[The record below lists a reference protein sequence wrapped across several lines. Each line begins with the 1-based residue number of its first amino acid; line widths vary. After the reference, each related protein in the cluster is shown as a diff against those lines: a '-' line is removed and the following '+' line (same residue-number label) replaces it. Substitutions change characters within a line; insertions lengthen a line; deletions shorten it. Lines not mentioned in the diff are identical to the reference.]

1 MFMEEI
7 NQNSQTFLDFNSD
20 ILKPSNENDLQ
31 EIIKYC
37 YKKDLPIEIVG
48 AGTKNQI
55 GKKLQ
60 CAKILDM
67 SNISG
72 ILEYK
77 PEELYITAKAGTPIK
92 TVQDE
97 LRKNNQHLAFEPVNF
112 SELFKKDS
120 NEGTIGGTLSC
131 NFSGS
136 RRFKVGSARDHILG
150 FKGYNGKGEKIKS
163 GGTVVKNVTGY
174 DLSKLVTG
182 SFGTLLILSEITLK
196 VLPLQ
201 TDTKTIIV
209 SGLALEHSMGVMGS
223 AMDSSNDPSGAV
235 FYPSNFRN
243 NFVFNDL
250 THPGSITAIRV
261 EGTKISTEERINNLI
276 EDLSLIDKN
285 ITVLDNTQSEIFWE
299 DTRNLKVFS
308 KNQKSLLR
316 AVIPISETINLI
328 NRLKTFHPSYFI
340 DWGGALV
347 WLELD
352 YLSNQKIDQIRNR
365 ILNSGGYLTVI
376 KSPENLKSSSEI
388 FTIDPIKFKISQ
400 SLKKS
405 FDPKRIFNPGK
416 MYTGI

>member
-1 MFMEEI
+1 MEET
-7 NQNSQTFLDFNSD
+7 NQNSQTYQDFNSD
-20 ILKPSNENDLQ
+20 IYKPNNEKDLQ

-37 YKKDLPIEIVG
+37 FKNNLPIEIIG
-48 AGTKNQI
+48 KGTKSLI

-60 CAKILDM
+60 CAKTLDM

-72 ILEYK
+72 IIDYK
-77 PEELYITAKAGTPIK
+77 PEELYITVKAGTPIK
-92 TVQDE
+92 TIQDE
-97 LRKNNQHLAFEPVNF
+97 LKKNNQHLAFEPVNF

-120 NEGTIGGTLSC
+120 NEGTIGGTISC

-150 FKGYNGKGEKIKS
+150 FKGYNGTGEKIKS

-174 DLSKLVTG
+174 DLSKLITG
-182 SFGTLLILSEITLK
+182 SFGTLLVLSEITLK

-209 SGLALEHSMGVMGS
+209 SGLSLEHALGIMGS
-223 AMDSSNDPSGAV
+223 AISSSNDPSGTV
-235 FYPSNFRN
+235 FYPDSLRD

-250 THPGSITAIRV
+250 THPGSITAIRI
-261 EGTKISTEERINNLI
+261 EGSKISTEQRINNLI
-276 EDLSLIDKN
+276 KDLSLIDKN
-285 ITVLDNTQSEIFWE
+285 ITVLDSVQSEIFWE
-299 DTRNLKVFS
+299 DTRSLKVFS
-308 KNQKSLLR
+308 KNQKNILR
-316 AVIPISETINLI
+316 AVIPSSETTNLI
-328 NRLKTFHPSYFI
+328 NRLKSFHPNYFI
-340 DWGGALV
+340 DWGGSLI

-352 YLSNQKIDQIRNR
+352 YLSSQKIDQIRNR
-365 ILNSGGYLTVI
+365 ILVADGYLTVI
-376 KSPENLKSSSEI
+376 KSQESIKSSLEI

-400 SLKKS
+400 NLKKS

>member
-1 MFMEEI
+1 MEEI
-7 NQNSQTFLDFNSD
+7 NQNSQTSLDFNSD
-20 ILKPSNENDLQ
+20 ILKPNNENDLQ

-72 ILEYK
+72 IVEYK
-77 PEELYITAKAGTPIK
+77 PEELYITVKAGTPVK

-97 LRKNNQHLAFEPVNF
+97 LKKNNQHLAFEPINF

-131 NFSGS
+131 NFSGA

-209 SGLALEHSMGVMGS
+209 SGLALEHSLGIMGS
-223 AMDSSNDPSGAV
+223 AIASSNDPSGVV
-235 FYPSNFRN
+235 FYPASLRS

-261 EGTKISTEERINNLI
+261 EGTKTSTEQRINNLI
-276 EDLSLIDKN
+276 ENLSLIDKN
-285 ITVLDNTQSEIFWE
+285 ITVLDSIQSEIFWE
-299 DTRNLKVFS
+299 DTRSLKVFS
-308 KNQKSLLR
+308 KNQKNILR
-316 AVIPISETINLI
+316 SIVPASETINLI
-328 NRLKTFHPSYFI
+328 NRLKTFHPTYFI
-340 DWGGALV
+340 DWGGSLI

-352 YLSNQKIDQIRNR
+352 YLSNQKIDQIRR
-365 ILNSGGYLTVI
+365 RVLDVGGYLTVI
-376 KSPENLKSSSEI
+376 RSPENLKSSSEI

-400 SLKKS
+400 NLKKS

>member
-1 MFMEEI
+1 MEEI
-7 NQNSQTFLDFNSD
+7 NQNSQTFLDFSSD
-20 ILKPSNENDLQ
+20 ILKPNNENDLQ

-72 ILEYK
+72 IVEYK
-77 PEELYITAKAGTPIK
+77 PEELYITVKAGTPVK

-97 LRKNNQHLAFEPVNF
+97 LKKNNQHLAFEPINF

-131 NFSGS
+131 NFSGA

-182 SFGTLLILSEITLK
+182 SFGTLLVLSEITLK

-209 SGLALEHSMGVMGS
+209 SGLALEHSLGIMGS
-223 AMDSSNDPSGAV
+223 AIASSNDPSGVV
-235 FYPSNFRN
+235 FYPASLRS

-261 EGTKISTEERINNLI
+261 EGTKTSTEQRINNLI
-276 EDLSLIDKN
+276 ENLSLIDKN
-285 ITVLDNTQSEIFWE
+285 ITVLDSIQSEIFWE
-299 DTRNLKVFS
+299 DTRSLKVFS
-308 KNQKSLLR
+308 KNQKNILR
-316 AVIPISETINLI
+316 SIVPASETINLI
-328 NRLKTFHPSYFI
+328 NRLKTFHPTYFI
-340 DWGGALV
+340 DWGGSLI

-352 YLSNQKIDQIRNR
+352 YLSNQKIDQIRR
-365 ILNSGGYLTVI
+365 RVLDAGGYLTVI
-376 KSPENLKSSSEI
+376 RSPQNLKSSSEI

-400 SLKKS
+400 NIKKS
-405 FDPKRIFNPGK
+405 FDPKRILNPGK

>member
-1 MFMEEI
+1 MEET
-7 NQNSQTFLDFNSD
+7 NQNSQTYQDFNSD
-20 ILKPSNENDLQ
+20 IYKPNNEEDLQ

-37 YKKDLPIEIVG
+37 SKNNLPIEIIG
-48 AGTKNQI
+48 KGTKSLI

-60 CAKILDM
+60 CAKTLDM

-72 ILEYK
+72 IIDYK
-77 PEELYITAKAGTPIK
+77 PEELYITVKAGTPIK
-92 TVQDE
+92 TIQDE
-97 LRKNNQHLAFEPVNF
+97 LKKNNQHLAFEPVNF

-150 FKGYNGKGEKIKS
+150 FKGYNGTGEKIKS

-174 DLSKLVTG
+174 DLSKLITG
-182 SFGTLLILSEITLK
+182 SFGTLLVLSEITLK

-209 SGLALEHSMGVMGS
+209 SGLSLEHALGIMGS
-223 AMDSSNDPSGAV
+223 AISSSNDPSGTV
-235 FYPSNFRN
+235 FYPDSLRDK
-243 NFVFNDL
+243 FVFNDL
-250 THPGSITAIRV
+250 THPGSITAIRI
-261 EGTKISTEERINNLI
+261 EGSKISTEQRINNLI
-276 EDLSLIDKN
+276 KDLSLIDKN
-285 ITVLDNTQSEIFWE
+285 ITVLDSVQSEIFWE
-299 DTRNLKVFS
+299 DTRSLKVFS
-308 KNQKSLLR
+308 KNQKNILR
-316 AVIPISETINLI
+316 AVIPSSETTNLI
-328 NRLKTFHPSYFI
+328 NRLKSFHPNYFI
-340 DWGGALV
+340 DWGGSLI

-352 YLSNQKIDQIRNR
+352 YLSSQKIDQIRNR
-365 ILNSGGYLTVI
+365 ILVADGYLTVI
-376 KSPENLKSSSEI
+376 KSQESIKSSLEI

-400 SLKKS
+400 NLKKS

>member
-1 MFMEEI
+1 MEEI
-7 NQNSQTFLDFNSD
+7 NQNSQISLDFNSGT
-20 ILKPSNENDLQ
+20 LKPNNENDLQ

-48 AGTKNQI
+48 TGTKNEI

-72 ILEYK
+72 IVEYK
-77 PEELYITAKAGTPIK
+77 PEELYITVKAGTPIK
-92 TVQDE
+92 VIQDE
-97 LRKNNQHLAFEPVNF
+97 LKKNNQHLAFEPTNF
-112 SELFKKDS
+112 SEIFKKDS

-182 SFGTLLILSEITLK
+182 SFGTLLALSEITLK

-201 TDTKTIIV
+201 TDMKTIII
-209 SGLALEHSMGVMGS
+209 SGLALEHALETMAS
-223 AMDSSNDPSGAV
+223 AIGSSNDPSGVV
-235 FYPSNFRN
+235 FYPENLRN

-250 THPGSITAIRV
+250 THQGSITAIRI
-261 EGTKISTEERINNLI
+261 EGTKISTEQRANNLF
-276 EDLSLIDKN
+276 ENLNLKDKKTT
-285 ITVLDNTQSEIFWE
+285 ILDSTQSEIFWE
-299 DTRNLKVFS
+299 DTRALKVFS
-308 KNQKSLLR
+308 KSEKNILR
-316 AVIPISETINLI
+316 TVVPPSETANLI

-340 DWGGALV
+340 DWGGSLV

-352 YLSNQKIDQIRNR
+352 YLSNQKIDQIRKR
-365 ILNSGGYLTVI
+365 VLETGGYLTVI
-376 KSPENLKSSSEI
+376 KSPVNVKSSYEI

-400 SLKKS
+400 NLKRS

>member
-1 MFMEEI
+1 MEEI
-7 NQNSQTFLDFNSD
+7 NQNSQTFLDFNLD
-20 ILKPSNENDLQ
+20 ILKPNNEKDLQ

-48 AGTKNQI
+48 TGTKSKI

-72 ILEYK
+72 IIEYK
-77 PEELYITAKAGTPIK
+77 PEELYITVKAGTSIK
-92 TVQDE
+92 AVQDE
-97 LRKNNQHLAFEPVNF
+97 LKKNSQHLAFEPTNF
-112 SELFKKDS
+112 SKLFKTDL

-182 SFGTLLILSEITLK
+182 SFGTLLVLSEITLK

-209 SGLALEHSMGVMGS
+209 SGLALEHSLGIMGS
-223 AMDSSNDPSGAV
+223 AITSSNDPSGIV
-235 FYPSNFRN
+235 FYPDSLRN

-261 EGTKISTEERINNLI
+261 EGTKTSTEQRINNLI

-285 ITVLDNTQSEIFWE
+285 ITVLDSVQSEIFWE
-299 DTRNLKVFS
+299 DTRSLKVFS
-308 KNQKSLLR
+308 KNQKSILR
-316 AVIPISETINLI
+316 TVIPASETINLI
-328 NRLKTFHPSYFI
+328 NRLKPFHPTYFI
-340 DWGGALV
+340 DWGGSLI

-352 YLSNQKIDQIRNR
+352 YLSNQKIDQIRKR
-365 ILNSGGYLTVI
+365 VLDTGGYLTVI
-376 KSPENLKSSSEI
+376 KSAENIKFSSEI

>member
-1 MFMEEI
+1 MEET
-7 NQNSQTFLDFNSD
+7 NQNSQTYQDFNSD
-20 ILKPSNENDLQ
+20 IYKPNNEKDLQ

-37 YKKDLPIEIVG
+37 FKNNLPIEIIG
-48 AGTKNQI
+48 KGTKSLI

-60 CAKILDM
+60 CAKTLDM

-72 ILEYK
+72 IIDYK
-77 PEELYITAKAGTPIK
+77 PEELYITVKAGTPIK
-92 TVQDE
+92 TIQDE
-97 LRKNNQHLAFEPVNF
+97 LKKNNQHLAFEPVNF

-150 FKGYNGKGEKIKS
+150 FKGYNGTGEKIKS

-174 DLSKLVTG
+174 DLSKLITG
-182 SFGTLLILSEITLK
+182 SFGTLLVLSEITLK
-196 VLPLQ
+196 VLPLP

-209 SGLALEHSMGVMGS
+209 SGLSLEHALGIMGS
-223 AMDSSNDPSGAV
+223 AISSSNDPSGTV
-235 FYPSNFRN
+235 FYPDSLRD

-250 THPGSITAIRV
+250 THPGSITAIRI
-261 EGTKISTEERINNLI
+261 EGSKISTEQRINNLI
-276 EDLSLIDKN
+276 KDLSLIDKN
-285 ITVLDNTQSEIFWE
+285 ITVLDSVQSEIFWE
-299 DTRNLKVFS
+299 DTRSLKVFS
-308 KNQKSLLR
+308 KNQKNILR
-316 AVIPISETINLI
+316 AVIPSSETTNLI
-328 NRLKTFHPSYFI
+328 NRLKSFHPNYFI
-340 DWGGALV
+340 DWGGSLI

-352 YLSNQKIDQIRNR
+352 YLSSQKIDQIRNR
-365 ILNSGGYLTVI
+365 ILVADGYLTVI
-376 KSPENLKSSSEI
+376 KSQESIKSSLEI

-400 SLKKS
+400 NLKKS

>member
-1 MFMEEI
+1 MEET
-7 NQNSQTFLDFNSD
+7 NQNFQTSLDFNSG
-20 ILKPSNENDLQ
+20 ILKPENENDLQ
-31 EIIKYC
+31 EIIRYC

-48 AGTKNQI
+48 TGTKNEI

-72 ILEYK
+72 IVEYK
-77 PEELYITAKAGTPIK
+77 PEELYITVKAGTPIK
-92 TVQDE
+92 IVQDE
-97 LRKNNQHLAFEPVNF
+97 LKKNNQHLAFEPTNF
-112 SELFKKDS
+112 SEIFKKDS
-120 NEGTIGGTLSC
+120 NEGTVGGTLAC

-136 RRFKVGSARDHILG
+136 RRFKVGSGRDHILG
-150 FKGYNGKGEKIKS
+150 FKGYNGRGEKIKS

-182 SFGTLLILSEITLK
+182 SFGTLLVLSEITLK

-201 TDTKTIIV
+201 TDIKTIV
-209 SGLALEHSMGVMGS
+209 MSGLALEHALGVMS
-223 AMDSSNDPSGAV
+223 SSIASSNDPSGVV
-235 FYPSNFRN
+235 FYPGSLRN

-250 THPGSITAIRV
+250 THQGSITAIRI
-261 EGTKISTEERINNLI
+261 EGTKASTEQRINNLFK
-276 EDLSLIDKN
+276 DLGLEETKATI
-285 ITVLDNTQSEIFWE
+285 LDSTQSEIFWE
-299 DTRNLKVFS
+299 DTRALKVFS
-308 KNQKSLLR
+308 KNQKNILR
-316 AVIPISETINLI
+316 AVVPPSETVNLI

-340 DWGGALV
+340 DWGGSLI

-352 YLSNQKIDQIRNR
+352 YLSNQKIDQIRKR
-365 ILNSGGYLTVI
+365 VLDTGGYLTVI
-376 KSPENLKSSSEI
+376 KSPANIKSSSEI

-400 SLKKS
+400 NLKKS

>member
-1 MFMEEI
+1 MEEI
-7 NQNSQTFLDFNSD
+7 NQNSQTFQDFNSD
-20 ILKPSNENDLQ
+20 IYKPDNEKDLQ

-37 YKKDLPIEIVG
+37 FQKNLPIEIIG
-48 AGTKNQI
+48 RGTKSQI

-60 CAKILDM
+60 CAKTLDM

-72 ILEYK
+72 IIDYK
-77 PEELYITAKAGTPIK
+77 PEELYITVKAGTPIL
-92 TVQDE
+92 TIQNE
-97 LRKNNQHLAFEPVNF
+97 LKKNNQHLAFEPVNF

-150 FKGYNGKGEKIKS
+150 FKGFNGKGEKIKS

-174 DLSKLVTG
+174 DLSKLITG
-182 SFGTLLILSEITLK
+182 SFGTLLVLSEITLK

-201 TDTKTIIV
+201 TDTKTIVV
-209 SGLALEHSMGVMGS
+209 SGLSLEHALGILGS
-223 AMDSSNDPSGAV
+223 AISSSNDPSGAV
-235 FYPSNFRN
+235 FYPDSLRN

-261 EGTKISTEERINNLI
+261 EGSKTSTEQRINNLI
-276 EDLSLIDKN
+276 QDLSLLDKN
-285 ITVLDNTQSEIFWE
+285 VTVIDSIQSEIFWE
-299 DTRNLKVFS
+299 DTRSIKVFS
-308 KNQKSLLR
+308 KNQKNILR
-316 AVIPISETINLI
+316 AVVPPSETINLI
-328 NRLKTFHPSYFI
+328 NRLKSFHPTYFI
-340 DWGGALV
+340 DWGGSLI
-347 WLELD
+347 WIELD
-352 YLSNQKIDQIRNR
+352 YLSNQKIDQIRKR
-365 ILNSGGYLTVI
+365 ILVADGYLTVI
-376 KSPENLKSSSEI
+376 KSPENIKSSSEL

-400 SLKKS
+400 NIKKS

>member
-1 MFMEEI
+1 MEET
-7 NQNSQTFLDFNSD
+7 NQNSQTYQDFNSD
-20 ILKPSNENDLQ
+20 IYKPNNEKDLQ

-37 YKKDLPIEIVG
+37 FKNNLPIEIIG
-48 AGTKNQI
+48 KGTKSLI

-60 CAKILDM
+60 CAKTLDM

-72 ILEYK
+72 IIDYK
-77 PEELYITAKAGTPIK
+77 PEELYITVKAGTPIK
-92 TVQDE
+92 TIQDE
-97 LRKNNQHLAFEPVNF
+97 LKKNNQHLAFEPVNF

-150 FKGYNGKGEKIKS
+150 FKGYNGTGEKIKS

-174 DLSKLVTG
+174 DLSKLITG
-182 SFGTLLILSEITLK
+182 SFGTLLVLSEITLK

-201 TDTKTIIV
+201 TDTKTIVV
-209 SGLALEHSMGVMGS
+209 SGLSLEHALGILGS
-223 AMDSSNDPSGAV
+223 AISSSNDPSGAV
-235 FYPSNFRN
+235 FYPDSLRN

-261 EGTKISTEERINNLI
+261 EGSKTSTEQRINNLI
-276 EDLSLIDKN
+276 QDLSLLDKN
-285 ITVLDNTQSEIFWE
+285 VTVIDSIQSEIFWE
-299 DTRNLKVFS
+299 DTRSIKVFS
-308 KNQKSLLR
+308 KNQKNILR
-316 AVIPISETINLI
+316 AVVPPSETINLI
-328 NRLKTFHPSYFI
+328 NRLKSFHPTYFI
-340 DWGGALV
+340 DWGGSLI
-347 WLELD
+347 WIELD
-352 YLSNQKIDQIRNR
+352 YLSNQKIDQIRKR
-365 ILNSGGYLTVI
+365 ILVADGYLTVI
-376 KSPENLKSSSEI
+376 KSPENIKSSSEL

-400 SLKKS
+400 NIKKS

>member
-1 MFMEEI
+1 MEEI
-7 NQNSQTFLDFNSD
+7 NQNSQTSLDFNSD
-20 ILKPSNENDLQ
+20 TLKPENENQLQ
-31 EIIKYC
+31 QIIKHC

-48 AGTKNQI
+48 NRTKNNI

-60 CAKILDM
+60 CAKTLDM

-72 ILEYK
+72 IVDYK
-77 PEELYITAKAGTPIK
+77 PEELYITVKAGTPIK
-92 TVQDE
+92 TVQDK
-97 LRKNNQHLAFEPVNF
+97 LRRNNQHLGFEPTNF
-112 SELFKKDS
+112 SEIFKNNS
-120 NEGTIGGTLSC
+120 NEGTVGGTLSC

-136 RRFKVGSARDHILG
+136 RRFKVGSARDHVLG

-182 SFGTLLILSEITLK
+182 SFGTLMVLSEVTLK

-209 SGLALEHSMGVMGS
+209 SGLALENSIGIMGS
-223 AMDSSNDPSGAV
+223 AIASSNDPSGVV
-235 FYPSNFRN
+235 FYPSNLRN

-261 EGTKISTEERINNLI
+261 EGTKVSTEQRIGNLI
-276 EDLSLIDKN
+276 KDLALTEKK
-285 ITVLDNTQSEIFWE
+285 ITILDSTQSEIFWE
-299 DTRNLKVFS
+299 DTRSLKVFS
-308 KNQKSLLR
+308 KNQRNILR
-316 AVIPISETINLI
+316 AVIPVSETVNLI
-328 NRLKTFHPSYFI
+328 NRLKTFHPNYFI
-340 DWGGALV
+340 DWGGSLL

-352 YLSNQKIDQIRNR
+352 YLSNQKIDQIRKR
-365 ILNSGGYLTVI
+365 ILDTNGYLTVI
-376 KSPENLKSSSEI
+376 KSPENVKFSSEI

-400 SLKKS
+400 NLKKS

>member
-1 MFMEEI
+1 MEET
-7 NQNSQTFLDFNSD
+7 NQNFQTSLDFNSG
-20 ILKPSNENDLQ
+20 ILKPENENDLQ
-31 EIIKYC
+31 EIIRYC

-48 AGTKNQI
+48 TGTKNEI

-72 ILEYK
+72 IVEYK
-77 PEELYITAKAGTPIK
+77 PEELYITVKAGTPIK
-92 TVQDE
+92 IVQDE
-97 LRKNNQHLAFEPVNF
+97 LKKNNQHLAFEPTNF
-112 SELFKKDS
+112 SEIFKKDS
-120 NEGTIGGTLSC
+120 NEGTVGGTLSC

-136 RRFKVGSARDHILG
+136 RRFKVGSGRDHILG
-150 FKGYNGKGEKIKS
+150 FKGYNGRGEKIKS

-182 SFGTLLILSEITLK
+182 SFGTLLVLSEITLK

-201 TDTKTIIV
+201 TDIKTIVI
-209 SGLALEHSMGVMGS
+209 SGLALEHALGIMASS
-223 AMDSSNDPSGAV
+223 IASSNDPSGVV
-235 FYPSNFRN
+235 FYPGSLRN

-250 THPGSITAIRV
+250 THQGSITAIRI
-261 EGTKISTEERINNLI
+261 EGTKASTEQRIDNLFKN
-276 EDLSLIDKN
+276 LSLEETKTTI
-285 ITVLDNTQSEIFWE
+285 LDSTQSEIFWE
-299 DTRNLKVFS
+299 DTRALKVFS
-308 KNQKSLLR
+308 KNQKNILR
-316 AVIPISETINLI
+316 AVVPPSETVNLI

-340 DWGGALV
+340 DWGGSLI

-352 YLSNQKIDQIRNR
+352 YLSNQKIDQIRKR
-365 ILNSGGYLTVI
+365 VLDTGGYLTVI
-376 KSPENLKSSSEI
+376 KSPTNIKSSSEI

-400 SLKKS
+400 NLKKS

>member
-1 MFMEEI
+1 MEET
-7 NQNSQTFLDFNSD
+7 NQNSQTYQDFNSD
-20 ILKPSNENDLQ
+20 IYKPNNEKDLQ

-37 YKKDLPIEIVG
+37 FKNNLPIEIIG
-48 AGTKNQI
+48 KGTKSLI

-60 CAKILDM
+60 CAKTLDM

-72 ILEYK
+72 IIDYK
-77 PEELYITAKAGTPIK
+77 PEELYITVKAGTPIK
-92 TVQDE
+92 TIQDE
-97 LRKNNQHLAFEPVNF
+97 LKKNNQHLAFEPVNF

-150 FKGYNGKGEKIKS
+150 FKGYNGTGEKIKS

-174 DLSKLVTG
+174 DLSKLITG
-182 SFGTLLILSEITLK
+182 SFGTLLVLSEITLK

-209 SGLALEHSMGVMGS
+209 SGLSLEHALGIMGS
-223 AMDSSNDPSGAV
+223 AISSSNDPSGTV
-235 FYPSNFRN
+235 FYPDSLRD

-250 THPGSITAIRV
+250 THPGSITAIRI
-261 EGTKISTEERINNLI
+261 EGSKISTEQRINNLI
-276 EDLSLIDKN
+276 KDLSLIDKN
-285 ITVLDNTQSEIFWE
+285 ITVLDSVQSEIFWE
-299 DTRNLKVFS
+299 DTRSLKVFS
-308 KNQKSLLR
+308 KNQKNILR
-316 AVIPISETINLI
+316 AVIPSSETINLI
-328 NRLKTFHPSYFI
+328 NRLKSFHPNYFI
-340 DWGGALV
+340 DWGGSLI

-352 YLSNQKIDQIRNR
+352 YLSSQKIDQIRNR
-365 ILNSGGYLTVI
+365 ILVADGYLTVI
-376 KSPENLKSSSEI
+376 KSQESIKSSLEI

-400 SLKKS
+400 NLKKS

>member
-1 MFMEEI
+1 MEEI
-7 NQNSQTFLDFNSD
+7 NQNSQTSLDFNLD
-20 ILKPSNENDLQ
+20 ILKPENEDQLQ
-31 EIIKYC
+31 QMIKHC
-37 YKKDLPIEIVG
+37 YKKDLPVEIVG
-48 AGTKNQI
+48 AGTKNDI

-60 CAKILDM
+60 CAKTLDM

-72 ILEYK
+72 IVDYK
-77 PEELYITAKAGTPIK
+77 PEELYITVKAGTPIK
-92 TVQDE
+92 TIQDK
-97 LRKNNQHLAFEPVNF
+97 LKSNNQHLAFEPINF
-112 SELFKKDS
+112 SEIFKKNS
-120 NEGTIGGTLSC
+120 NEGTAGGTLSC

-182 SFGTLLILSEITLK
+182 SFGTLLVLSEVTLK

-209 SGLALEHSMGVMGS
+209 SELALENALGIIGS
-223 AMDSSNDPSGAV
+223 AISSSNDPSGAI
-235 FYPSNFRN
+235 FYPGNLRN

-250 THPGSITAIRV
+250 THQGSITALRV
-261 EGTKISTEERINNLI
+261 EGTKTATEQRTNNLI
-276 EDLSLIDKN
+276 QDLALTDKK
-285 ITVLDNTQSEIFWE
+285 ITILDSAQSEIFWE
-299 DTRNLKVFS
+299 DTRALKVFS
-308 KNQKSLLR
+308 KNQKNILR
-316 AVIPISETINLI
+316 AVVPASETVNLI
-328 NRLKTFHPSYFI
+328 NRLKTFHPNYFI
-340 DWGGALV
+340 DWGGSLI

-352 YLSNQKIDQIRNR
+352 YLSNQKIDQIRKR
-365 ILNSGGYLTVI
+365 ILDINGYLTVI
-376 KSPENLKSSSEI
+376 KSSENIKSSSEI

-400 SLKKS
+400 NLKKS

>member
-1 MFMEEI
+1 MEEI

-20 ILKPSNENDLQ
+20 ILKPNNENDLQ

-48 AGTKNQI
+48 MGTKNQI

-77 PEELYITAKAGTPIK
+77 PEELYITVKAGTPIK

-97 LRKNNQHLAFEPVNF
+97 LKKNNQHLAFEPVNF
-112 SELFKKDS
+112 STLLKKDS
-120 NEGTIGGTLSC
+120 NEGTVGGTLSC

-174 DLSKLVTG
+174 DLPKLVTG
-182 SFGTLLILSEITLK
+182 SFGTLLALSEITLK
-196 VLPLQ
+196 VLPFQ
-201 TDTKTIIV
+201 TNTKTIIV
-209 SGLALEHSMGVMGS
+209 SGLVLEHSLGIMGS
-223 AMDSSNDPSGAV
+223 SIASSNDPSGVV

-261 EGTKISTEERINNLI
+261 EGTKTSTEQRINNLI
-276 EDLSLIDKN
+276 ENLSLIDKN
-285 ITVLDNTQSEIFWE
+285 ITVLDSAQSEIFWE
-299 DTRNLKVFS
+299 DTRSLKVFS
-308 KNQKSLLR
+308 KNQRNILR
-316 AVIPISETINLI
+316 AVIPASEAINLI
-328 NRLKTFHPSYFI
+328 NRLKSFHPNYFI
-340 DWGGALV
+340 DWGGSLI

-352 YLSNQKIDQIRNR
+352 YLSNQKIDQIRKR
-365 ILNSGGYLTVI
+365 VLDAGGYLTVI